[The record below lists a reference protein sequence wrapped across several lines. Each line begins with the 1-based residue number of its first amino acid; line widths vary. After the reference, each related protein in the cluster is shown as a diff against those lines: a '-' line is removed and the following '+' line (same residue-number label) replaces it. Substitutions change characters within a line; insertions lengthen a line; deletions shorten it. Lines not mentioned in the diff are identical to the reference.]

1 MHMSLEGP
9 HQDNNSQ
16 HAMGQCSQWRRVVPS
31 MQCTSAANGGGVVPS
46 MQCTSAANGG
56 GVVPSMQC
64 TSAAN
69 GGGVVPSM
77 QCASAANGGG
87 VVPSMQFTSA
97 ANGGGV
103 VPSMQCASA
112 ANGGGVVPSMQCARA
127 ANGGGVV
134 PSMQCTS
141 ASHGAPVPG
150 PPTDAMEPVC
160 LVEPVPS
167 SGALRVNPAALG
179 LLRVLARPL
188 HVLAVFGPRGTGK
201 SFLLDRL
208 VGQGEGFP
216 RSPGIWVWCL
226 PHPTQPDQALV
237 LLDTEGFS
245 EQEGEETKLSRLF
258 LLNVLLSSVFVYNT
272 RSEGDPQRQLDRLT
286 YVRDLPRV
294 VHVLDECPWENSFLL
309 SSVLPDFVWCLRDV
323 APDPCLDEALE
334 ATDHELDSALSSPQ
348 DSEDSPSSCVQRF
361 FPCRKLFRFCS
372 PRGDGGQ
379 GEPPSPAGQ
388 LHPLFQ
394 EQMGRFKDY
403 ALSRSPKT
411 VVGNRAVDG
420 AFLADF
426 LERIV
431 DLLCRDEPVFLSEIC
446 SGLQQEGS
454 NDSVGYPVDPMGGAP
469 PSRAAASTAQPPV
482 PEPKREHVV
491 PLQASRP
498 ALPVLAKGA
507 PGTAQPGAMEEPMC
521 LIENSRDGEL
531 QLNQAALALLQS
543 VRQPV
548 VVVAIAGLYRTGKS
562 YLLNRL
568 AGKDRGGFS
577 LGSTIQSHTKG
588 IWMWCLPHPRRAG
601 HTLVL
606 LDTEGLSDVGKGN
619 TKNDTWIFALAV
631 LLSSTLVYNSK
642 GTIDQQAMDQLH
654 YVTELTELIK
664 VKPAAEGSREDMK
677 VKAVAEGGRGDMEVK
692 AAGEGGR
699 QEGEDSTE
707 FVRFFPA
714 FVWAVRDFTL
724 QLELDGRE
732 ITEDEYLENALEL
745 KPGSSEQDQLY
756 NLPRKCIRQ
765 FFPGRKCFV
774 FVQPAGRR
782 DLPRLEELREDEL
795 DSEFQE
801 QVARF
806 CHHVWETSKPKTIP
820 GGHVV
825 TGAML
830 GNLAVTY
837 VDAIRSGVV
846 PCMESAVLALAQ
858 MENLAAVGEAV
869 AAYEEQLGRRV
880 ALPTE
885 SVQELLEL
893 HAQCE
898 REALRAFMARAFK
911 DEEQQYQRQL
921 KDELD
926 SKRAELCR
934 RNEQASS
941 DRCTAALLELSQEL
955 EERVREGGYSV
966 PGGYQRLL
974 DDQREMVEKYQLVP
988 EKGIMA
994 AEVLQ
999 QFLKSKETVAQAVLQ
1014 TDQSLTDRQREIE
1027 VERARAEAAEREAQ
1041 LSQEMQARTE
1051 QLLQDQERSH
1061 QEHVQQLTAKMEQ
1074 DRRQLLA
1081 EQETA
1086 LALKLQ
1092 EQERL
1097 LREGL
1102 RGEVAQLQQQMQN
1115 LRKEMSRPRRSRC
1128 VVC

>member
-1 MHMSLEGP
+1 MEIPML
-9 HQDNNSQ
+9 
-16 HAMGQCSQWRRVVPS
+16 
-31 MQCTSAANGGGVVPS
+31 
-46 MQCTSAANGG
+46 
-56 GVVPSMQC
+56 
-64 TSAAN
+64 
-69 GGGVVPSM
+69 
-77 QCASAANGGG
+77 
-87 VVPSMQFTSA
+87 
-97 ANGGGV
+97 
-103 VPSMQCASA
+103 
-112 ANGGGVVPSMQCARA
+112 
-127 ANGGGVV
+127 
-134 PSMQCTS
+134 
-141 ASHGAPVPG
+141 API
-150 PPTDAMEPVC
+150 C
-160 LVEPVPS
+160 LVE
-167 SGALRVNPAALG
+167 N
-179 LLRVLARPL
+179 
-188 HVLAVFGPRGTGK
+188 
-201 SFLLDRL
+201 
-208 VGQGEGFP
+208 
-216 RSPGIWVWCL
+216 
-226 PHPTQPDQALV
+226 
-237 LLDTEGFS
+237 
-245 EQEGEETKLSRLF
+245 
-258 LLNVLLSSVFVYNT
+258 
-272 RSEGDPQRQLDRLT
+272 
-286 YVRDLPRV
+286 
-294 VHVLDECPWENSFLL
+294 
-309 SSVLPDFVWCLRDV
+309 
-323 APDPCLDEALE
+323 
-334 ATDHELDSALSSPQ
+334 
-348 DSEDSPSSCVQRF
+348 
-361 FPCRKLFRFCS
+361 
-372 PRGDGGQ
+372 
-379 GEPPSPAGQ
+379 SPAGELRVQ
-388 LHPLFQ
+388 Q
-394 EQMGRFKDY
+394 E
-403 ALSRSPKT
+403 ALQ
-411 VVGNRAVDG
+411 V
-420 AFLADF
+420 LAD
-426 LERIV
+426 I
-431 DLLCRDEPVFLSEIC
+431 S
-446 SGLQQEGS
+446 
-454 NDSVGYPVDPMGGAP
+454 
-469 PSRAAASTAQPPV
+469 
-482 PEPKREHVV
+482 
-491 PLQASRP
+491 
-498 ALPVLAKGA
+498 
-507 PGTAQPGAMEEPMC
+507 
-521 LIENSRDGEL
+521 
-531 QLNQAALALLQS
+531 
-543 VRQPV
+543 QPV

-562 YLLNRL
+562 YLMNRL
-568 AGKDRGGFS
+568 ASKRTGFS

-677 VKAVAEGGRGDMEVK
+677 
-692 AAGEGGR
+692 
-699 QEGEDSTE
+699 EGEDSTE

>member
-1 MHMSLEGP
+1 
-9 HQDNNSQ
+9 
-16 HAMGQCSQWRRVVPS
+16 
-31 MQCTSAANGGGVVPS
+31 
-46 MQCTSAANGG
+46 
-56 GVVPSMQC
+56 
-64 TSAAN
+64 
-69 GGGVVPSM
+69 
-77 QCASAANGGG
+77 
-87 VVPSMQFTSA
+87 
-97 ANGGGV
+97 
-103 VPSMQCASA
+103 
-112 ANGGGVVPSMQCARA
+112 
-127 ANGGGVV
+127 
-134 PSMQCTS
+134 
-141 ASHGAPVPG
+141 
-150 PPTDAMEPVC
+150 MEPVC
-160 LVEPVPS
+160 LVESVPS
-167 SGALRVNPAALG
+167 SGALQVNPAALG

-188 HVLAVFGPRGTGK
+188 HVLAIFGPCGTGK
-201 SFLLDRL
+201 SFLMDRL

-237 LLDTEGFS
+237 LLDTEGFP
-245 EQEGEETKLSRLF
+245 EQEGDETKLSHLF

-294 VHVLDECPWENSFLL
+294 VRVLDECSRENSFLLSSECSRENSFLL

-323 APDPCLDEALE
+323 APDPCLDEVLE

-348 DSEDSPSSCVQRF
+348 DSEDSPSSCVQRL

-372 PRGDGGQ
+372 PRGDGGH
-379 GEPPSPAGQ
+379 GEQLSPAGQ
-388 LHPLFQ
+388 LHPMFQ
-394 EQMGRFKDY
+394 EQVGRFKDY

-431 DLLCRDEPVFLSEIC
+431 DLLSRDEPVFLSEIC
-446 SGLQQEGS
+446 NGLQEGS
-454 NDSVGYPVDPMGGAP
+454 NYSVGYPVDPMGGAP
-469 PSRAAASTAQPPV
+469 PSRAAASAAQPSV
-482 PEPKREHVV
+482 LEPKREHMI

-498 ALPVLAKGA
+498 ALPVLAKVA
-507 PGTAQPGAMEEPMC
+507 PSTAQPGAMEKPMC
-521 LIENSRDGEL
+521 LIENSLDGEL

-562 YLLNRL
+562 YLMNRL
-568 AGKDRGGFS
+568 AGKDQGGFS

-588 IWMWCLPHPRRAG
+588 IWMWCLPHPHPCRAG

-606 LDTEGLSDVGKGN
+606 LDTEGLGDVEKGD

-631 LLSSTLVYNSK
+631 LLSGTLVYNSL
-642 GTIDQQAMDQLH
+642 GTIDQHALEQLH
-654 YVTELTELIK
+654 YVTELTESIK
-664 VKPAAEGSREDMK
+664 
-677 VKAVAEGGRGDMEVK
+677 VK

-699 QEGEDSTE
+699 QEGEDSAE

-724 QLELDGRE
+724 QLQLDGRE
-732 ITEDEYLENALEL
+732 ITEDEYLENALKRRQGQPKKL
-745 KPGSSEQDQLY
+745 D
-756 NLPRKCIRQ
+756 LPKKYLRQ
-765 FFPGRKCFV
+765 YFPSRKCFV
-774 FVQPAGRR
+774 FDRPAPRR
-782 DLPRLEELREDEL
+782 DLARLDEL
-795 DSEFQE
+795 PEAALSPDFLE
-801 QVARF
+801 QAQRF
-806 CHHVWETSKPKTIP
+806 CSHIHQHAGTKTLP

-825 TGAML
+825 TGTLL

-837 VDAIRSGVV
+837 VDAIRSGAV

-858 MENLAAVGEAV
+858 IENSAAVGEAM

-921 KDELD
+921 KDRLD
-926 SKRAELCR
+926 SKRAELCCQ
-934 RNEQASS
+934 NEQVSS

-955 EERVREGGYSV
+955 EERVCKGSYSV

-994 AEVLQ
+994 AEMLQ
-999 QFLKSKETVAQAVLQ
+999 QFLKSKEMVAQAVLQ

-1027 VERARAEAAEREAQ
+1027 VERARAEAAEQEAQ

-1081 EQETA
+1081 EQERA

-1097 LREGL
+1097 LREGF
-1102 RGEVAQLQQQMQN
+1102 RGEVAQLEQQLQN
-1115 LRKEMSRPRRSRC
+1115 LRKERSQPRRSRC
-1128 VVC
+1128 IIC

>member
-1 MHMSLEGP
+1 ML
-9 HQDNNSQ
+9 
-16 HAMGQCSQWRRVVPS
+16 QCSLWGWQLPE
-31 MQCTSAANGGGVVPS
+31 CTASSEVWPLKGSYSAG
-46 MQCTSAANGG
+46 T
-56 GVVPSMQC
+56 
-64 TSAAN
+64 
-69 GGGVVPSM
+69 
-77 QCASAANGGG
+77 
-87 VVPSMQFTSA
+87 
-97 ANGGGV
+97 
-103 VPSMQCASA
+103 
-112 ANGGGVVPSMQCARA
+112 
-127 ANGGGVV
+127 
-134 PSMQCTS
+134 
-141 ASHGAPVPG
+141 HGAPAPG
-150 PPTDAMEPVC
+150 PPMDAMEPVC

-188 HVLAVFGPRGTGK
+188 HVLAVFGPRSTGK

-258 LLNVLLSSVFVYNT
+258 LLNVLLSSVFVYNS

-286 YVRDLPRV
+286 CVRDLPRV
-294 VHVLDECPWENSFLL
+294 VRVLDECPWENSFLL

-323 APDPCLDEALE
+323 APDPCLDEVLE

-388 LHPLFQ
+388 LHPMFQ

-446 SGLQQEGS
+446 NGLQEGS

-588 IWMWCLPHPRRAG
+588 IWMWCLPHPCRAG

-606 LDTEGLSDVGKGN
+606 LDTEGLGDVEKGD

-631 LLSSTLVYNSK
+631 LLSGTLVYNSL
-642 GTIDQQAMDQLH
+642 GTIDQRALEQLH
-654 YVTELTELIK
+654 YVTELTERIK
-664 VKPAAEGSREDMK
+664 
-677 VKAVAEGGRGDMEVK
+677 VK

-699 QEGEDSTE
+699 QEGEDSAE
-707 FVRFFPA
+707 FMRFFPA

-724 QLELDGRE
+724 QLVLDGRE
-732 ITEDEYLENALEL
+732 ITEDEYLENALKRRQGQPEKL
-745 KPGSSEQDQLY
+745 D
-756 NLPRKCIRQ
+756 LPKKYLRQ
-765 FFPGRKCFV
+765 YFPSRKCFV
-774 FVQPAGRR
+774 FDRPAPRR
-782 DLPRLEELREDEL
+782 DLARLDQLPEAALSPDFL
-795 DSEFQE
+795 Q
-801 QVARF
+801 QAQRF
-806 CHHVWETSKPKTIP
+806 CSHVHQHAGTKTLP

-825 TGAML
+825 TGTLL

-837 VDAIRSGVV
+837 VDAIRSGAV

-858 MENLAAVGEAV
+858 IENSAAVGEAV
-869 AAYEEQLGRRV
+869 AAYEEQLGRRA
-880 ALPTE
+880 ALPTQ

-898 REALRAFMARAFK
+898 QEALRAFMARAFK

-955 EERVREGGYSV
+955 EERLCEGSYSE

-974 DDQREMVEKYQLVP
+974 DDQREMVENYQLVP

-1014 TDQSLTDRQREIE
+1014 TDLSLTDKQREIE
-1027 VERARAEAAEREAQ
+1027 VERARAEAAEQEAQ

-1102 RGEVAQLQQQMQN
+1102 HGEVAQLQQQMQN
-1115 LRKEMSRPRRSRC
+1115 LRKEMSRPPRSRC